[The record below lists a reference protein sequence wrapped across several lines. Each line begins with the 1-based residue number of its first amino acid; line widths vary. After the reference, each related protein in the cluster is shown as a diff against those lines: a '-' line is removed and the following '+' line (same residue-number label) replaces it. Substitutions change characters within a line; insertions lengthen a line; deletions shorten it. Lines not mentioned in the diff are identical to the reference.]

1 VSLDGTPR
9 IPESTPLASTLFF
22 PLSGDPVG
30 FNHFAAA
37 EAVLRAEPS
46 LERVTFILSN
56 GIHPDPKKP
65 DAEAAA
71 AIRHEILAAA
81 THTIADP
88 ERSTLARQAELAGEQ
103 LRIDAS
109 RIQVSTREFGS
120 NRAVRAAETA
130 AALRREAIDPSGPIH
145 WYAGSDLLQRMTDP
159 AIFDD
164 DDLQRLA
171 RECAFHVVER
181 QDDST
186 ESAIGEVERLRGV
199 RLSIQALSRAAL
211 PSWLAFFLR
220 LSSTDIRRAAE
231 AGDPLSGMLPQEAA
245 AVIRAHALYRPG
257 PAVARLVDLAGG
269 EIEPRS
275 ALALDLAKL
284 ELDLGTHAERL
295 AEHLD
300 SLRRAG
306 RPHTLALV
314 ETSVGGLL
322 TSALARRSGA
332 SRYFKQ
338 SRFAYDDTA
347 KANLVGDPVGR
358 HSSVSKEMVAELARA
373 LRREAGTDFAV
384 AESGM
389 AGPPDGR
396 HKSLRS
402 GECWIA
408 CATPSG
414 THSERIELHPF
425 ATRREH
431 QLRFALLAIAQLE
444 KHLS

>member
-1 VSLDGTPR
+1 MGLDRTSR

-37 EAVLRAEPS
+37 EATLRAEPS

-65 DAEAAA
+65 DAEAAP
-71 AIRHEILAAA
+71 AIRREILEAAA
-81 THTIADP
+81 RTIADP
-88 ERSTLARQAELAGEQ
+88 SRSTLARQAELAGER

-109 RIQVSTREFGS
+109 RVEVSTREFTS
-120 NRAVRAAETA
+120 DRAVRAAETA
-130 AALRREAIDPSGPIH
+130 TALRREGADTSGPIH
-145 WYAGSDLLQRMTDP
+145 WYAGSDLLRRMTDP

-181 QDDST
+181 EGDST
-186 ESAIGEVERLRGV
+186 ESAVGEVERLRGV
-199 RLSIQALSRAAL
+199 RLSVQALSRATL
-211 PSWLAFFLR
+211 PPWLAFFLR

-257 PAVARLVDLAGG
+257 RVAARLVDLAGE
-269 EIEPRS
+269 EIEPCS
-275 ALALDLAKL
+275 VHTLDLAKL
-284 ELDLGTHAERL
+284 EADLRTQAERL
-295 AEHLD
+295 GEHLD
-300 SLRRAG
+300 SLRQAG
-306 RPHTLALV
+306 RPHTLALL
-314 ETSVGGLL
+314 ETSAGGLF
-322 TSALARRSGA
+322 TAALARRSGA
-332 SRYFKQ
+332 SRYFRQ
-338 SRFAYDDTA
+338 SRFAYDETA
-347 KANLVGDPVGR
+347 KANLVGDGVER
-358 HSSVSKEMVAELARA
+358 HASVSKEMVVELAQA

-396 HKSLRS
+396 HKSLRN

-408 CATPSG
+408 CATPAG
-414 THSERIELHPF
+414 TRADRIDLHPF
-425 ATRREH
+425 STRREH
-431 QLRFALLAIAQLE
+431 QLRFALHAIAWLE
-444 KHLS
+444 KHLD

>member
-1 VSLDGTPR
+1 VSLDGTSR
-9 IPESTPLASTLFF
+9 SPESTPLASTLFF

-81 THTIADP
+81 VRSISDP
-88 ERSTLARQAELAGEQ
+88 GRSTLARQAELAREQ
-103 LRIDAS
+103 MRIDTS
-109 RIQVSTREFGS
+109 RIQVSTREFS
-120 NRAVRAAETA
+120 SDRAVRAAETA
-130 AALRREAIDPSGPIH
+130 VALRGEATDASGPIH
-145 WYAGSDLLQRMTDP
+145 WYAGSDLLGRMTDF

-181 QDDST
+181 QGDST
-186 ESAIGEVERLRGV
+186 ESAVGEVERLRGV
-199 RLSIQALSRAAL
+199 RLSVQALSRAAL
-211 PSWLAFFLR
+211 PPWLAFFLR

-231 AGDPLSGMLPQEAA
+231 AGDPLTGMLPQEAA
-245 AVIRAHALYRPG
+245 GVIRAHSLYRPG
-257 PAVARLVDLAGG
+257 RAAARLIDLAGD

-284 ELDLGTHAERL
+284 ERDLGTHAVRL
-295 AEHLD
+295 ADHLD
-300 SLRRAG
+300 SLRLAG
-306 RPHTLALV
+306 RPHTLALL
-314 ETSVGGLL
+314 ETSAGGLL

-338 SRFAYDDTA
+338 SRFAYDETA
-347 KANLVGDPVGR
+347 KANLVGDRVDR
-358 HSSVSKEMVAELARA
+358 HSAVSKEMVVELARA

-396 HKSLRS
+396 HKSLRN

-414 THSERIELHPF
+414 THSERIDLHPF

-431 QLRFALLAIAQLE
+431 QLRFALHAITQLE
-444 KHLS
+444 KHLA